1 MNAYLA
7 NPEMMSQIPPLD
19 GARFE
24 GRTLFINGDRS
35 QFVSRDH
42 TDSIKKVFP
51 NSELVWFKDSGH
63 LVHLDQQKEFC
74 EKVVTFLERW
84 TQNKRMS
91 SSELITILTR
101 KQICISRDHTDAI
114 KKVFLNSKLV
124 FFGFRTFIP
133 HWSTE
138 IILQKSCPFSWAMN
152 INKRMPNSEMITV
165 LTASNYK
172 LVK

>member
-74 EKVVTFLERW
+74 EKVVTFLER
-84 TQNKRMS
+84 
-91 SSELITILTR
+91 
-101 KQICISRDHTDAI
+101 
-114 KKVFLNSKLV
+114 
-124 FFGFRTFIP
+124 
-133 HWSTE
+133 
-138 IILQKSCPFSWAMN
+138 
-152 INKRMPNSEMITV
+152 
-165 LTASNYK
+165 
-172 LVK
+172 